1 MKVKVM
7 VNNENNIKELRDK
20 EMIEEYKGM
29 LQMELLALKVPFKEI
44 LTLVTDELVIN
55 AIRNHRKVEDIAW
68 AIIQ

>member
-1 MKVKVM
+1 MKM
-7 VNNENNIKELRDK
+7 MANNENNIKELREK
-20 EMIEEYKGM
+20 EIIEEYKSL

-55 AIRNHRKVEDIAW
+55 AIRNHQRVEDVAW

>member
-1 MKVKVM
+1 MKTM
-7 VNNENNIKELRDK
+7 ANNENNIKELREK

-29 LQMELLALKVPFKEI
+29 LQMELLALKVTFKEI

-55 AIRNHRKVEDIAW
+55 SIRNHQRVEDVAW

>member
-1 MKVKVM
+1 MKTM
-7 VNNENNIKELRDK
+7 ANNENNIKELREK

-55 AIRNHRKVEDIAW
+55 SIRNHQRVEDVAW

>member
-1 MKVKVM
+1 MA
-7 VNNENNIKELRDK
+7 NNENNIKELREK

-55 AIRNHRKVEDIAW
+55 SIRNHQRVEDVAW

>member
-1 MKVKVM
+1 MKM
-7 VNNENNIKELRDK
+7 MANNENNIKELREK

-55 AIRNHRKVEDIAW
+55 SIRNHQRVEDVAW

>member
-1 MKVKVM
+1 MKM
-7 VNNENNIKELRDK
+7 MANNENNIKELREK
-20 EMIEEYKGM
+20 EMIEEYKSM

-55 AIRNHRKVEDIAW
+55 SIRNHRRVEDVAW

>member
-1 MKVKVM
+1 MT
-7 VNNENNIKELRDK
+7 NNENNIKELRDK
-20 EMIEEYKGM
+20 EVIEEYKGM

-55 AIRNHRKVEDIAW
+55 SIRNHQRVEDVAW

>member
-1 MKVKVM
+1 MKM
-7 VNNENNIKELRDK
+7 MTNNENNIKELREK
-20 EMIEEYKGM
+20 EIIEEYKSF

-55 AIRNHRKVEDIAW
+55 AIRNHQRVEDVAW

>member
-1 MKVKVM
+1 MKM
-7 VNNENNIKELRDK
+7 MTNNENNIKELREK
-20 EMIEEYKGM
+20 EIIEEYKSF

-55 AIRNHRKVEDIAW
+55 AIRNHRRVEDVAW